1 MKIQRKVDAQQRE
14 LPIYRT
20 VMEKIGRP
28 IVFNI
33 CMLGVL
39 IALEDLVKP
48 ESIMKVLQTRVP
60 ADFLEM
66 NQKALQIGMELGN
79 RANA

>member
-1 MKIQRKVDAQQRE
+1 MF
-14 LPIYRT
+14 RT
-20 VMEKIGRP
+20 VMEQIGRP

-33 CMLGVL
+33 CMLGAL

-48 ESIMKVLQTRVP
+48 ESIMKVLESRVP

-66 NQKALQIGMELGN
+66 NQKALQIGMELG
-79 RANA
+79 RQAKA

>member
-1 MKIQRKVDAQQRE
+1 
-14 LPIYRT
+14 
-20 VMEKIGRP
+20 
-28 IVFNI
+28 
-33 CMLGVL
+33 MLGAL

-66 NQKALQIGMELGN
+66 NQKALQIGMELGG
-79 RANA
+79 RGNA